1 MAINKVVYTHP
12 VNQITTKVT
21 TGMRKGQYYQ
31 LGQVF
36 EKGKLKYQEAYV
48 QEHNYF
54 KHLKAM
60 YDDLGKMIKGS
71 LFREEFVGEEANKR
85 AIHKFGVNA

>member
-1 MAINKVVYTHP
+1 MIINRITYTHP
-12 VNQITTKVT
+12 TNLTTKVT
-21 TGMRKGQYYQ
+21 TGMRRGQYFQ

-36 EKGKLKYQEAYV
+36 EQGKLKYQEVYV

-54 KHLKAM
+54 KHIKAV

-71 LFREEFVGEEANKR
+71 LFREEYVGEEANKM
-85 AIHKFGVNA
+85 AIHKFGVEA

>member
-1 MAINKVVYTHP
+1 MIINRITYTHP
-12 VNQITTKVT
+12 TNLTTKVT
-21 TGMRKGQYYQ
+21 TGMRRGQYFQ

-36 EKGKLKYQEAYV
+36 EQGKLKYQEAYV

-54 KHLKAM
+54 KHIKAV

-71 LFREEFVGEEANKR
+71 LFREEYVGEEANKM
-85 AIHKFGVNA
+85 AIHKFGVEA